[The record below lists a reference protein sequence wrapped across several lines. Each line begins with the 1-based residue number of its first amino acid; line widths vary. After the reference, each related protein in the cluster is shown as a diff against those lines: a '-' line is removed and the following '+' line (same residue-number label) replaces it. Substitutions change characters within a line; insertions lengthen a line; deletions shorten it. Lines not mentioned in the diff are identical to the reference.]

1 LTLLQLRSWRGGLL
15 ALALTTLAQLVAAS
29 PALAVETI
37 KISRDDVALDLSGA
51 VEIYRD
57 QGDSF
62 QVSTAP
68 GPDGIVRRIEVE
80 ASDKNANGDWGVFAL
95 ANSSDQQLDRL
106 IVAPHFRLVGSGLF
120 WPDLGSDR
128 IAAITPSEGFALDRQ
143 PSPDSDVFRVTLNP
157 GSVVTFVAELK
168 SAKLPQVYLWEP
180 NAYKDTVNSYTLF
193 RGIVIGIAGLLAL
206 FLTILFVVKGTS
218 MFPATAALA
227 WAVLAYICIDF
238 GFLNKIVDI
247 SPGSEQIWRAGTE
260 ISLAATFV
268 VFLFTYL
275 NLNRWHGHFSY
286 GALVWI
292 AGLILISGVAV
303 LDPAVASGVARLSFA
318 STAVVGIGLIIFLGI
333 QGYDRAIMLVP
344 SWVMV
349 LVWLVGSWMTITGH
363 LDNDIIQPALDGG
376 LILIVLLIGFTIM
389 QHAFAGG
396 AVTQGLFSDMERQAL
411 AVTGAGDTVWD
422 WDVPRDRVVTRP
434 DVSLQLGLP
443 AGTLIGAARN
453 WLPVLHTDDRD
464 TFRTTLDVVLE
475 HRRGRVSQNFR
486 LRGADGHYHWFALR
500 ARPVIGSDGEVLR
513 CVGTMVDITEQKKAE
528 ERLLHDAVHDN
539 LTGLPNR
546 ELFMNRLDGMVAL
559 AKAEEK
565 IRPTVFVI
573 DIDRFKQVNDGL
585 GISAGDTILLTVAR
599 RLHRLL
605 KPRDALSRFAGDQ
618 FALMLL
624 SEQDPARIAAVAD
637 AVNQAIKAPI
647 TFAKREIVLT
657 ASIGLLTWTSAQATA
672 EDMVKD
678 AELAMHQAKRYG
690 GDRIEPFRPAFRSVG
705 TDRLQLESDLRRAIE
720 RKEITLA
727 YQPIVRLEDRT
738 VAGFEALLR
747 WEHPRRGAIPPSDFI
762 PVAENCGLIVQL
774 GLFAMQRA
782 AEDLVSWQKE
792 ISDAPLSV
800 SVNLSSRQLIR
811 RDLVS
816 DVRSVIARSQIMP
829 RCFRLELTES
839 LIMDNPEQ
847 SSHVLAKLKQIGIGL
862 SLDDFGTGYSS
873 LSYLT
878 RFPFDTIKI
887 DKSFVDDATP
897 KRTVLLKSMINM
909 AHELGLSVVAE
920 GVSDENDALQLRQ
933 MGCEY
938 VQSFMFGTPV
948 NGDQAL
954 KMLREQYPVGQA

>member
-1 LTLLQLRSWRGGLL
+1 MTNFLRIGPLFAFVLAAIVTLG
-15 ALALTTLAQLVAAS
+15 AVS
-29 PALAVETI
+29 PAFAVEPI
-37 KISRDDVALDLSGA
+37 KIARDDVALDLSGA
-51 VEIYRD
+51 VEIYRN
-57 QGDSF
+57 QGENF

-80 ASDKNANGDWGVFAL
+80 ANDARSTGDWAVFAL
-95 ANSSDQQLDRL
+95 ANTTDQQLDRL
-106 IVAPHFRLVGSGLF
+106 IVAPHFRLVNSGIF
-120 WPDLGSDR
+120 WPDLGSTR

-143 PSPDSDVFRVTLNP
+143 TSPDADVFRVTLNP
-157 GSVVTFVAELK
+157 GTVVTFIAELA
-168 SAKLPQVYLWEP
+168 SPKLPQVYLWDPES
-180 NAYKDTVNSYTLF
+180 YKDSVNSYTLF

-218 MFPATAALA
+218 MFPATAALS
-227 WAVLAYICIDF
+227 WAVLAYICVDF
-238 GFLNKIVDI
+238 GFLNKIIEI
-247 SPGSEQIWRAGTE
+247 SPGNEQMWRAGTE
-260 ISLAATFV
+260 VALAATFV
-268 VFLFTYL
+268 VFLFAYL

-292 AGLILISGVAV
+292 LGLVLIAGVAIV
-303 LDPAVASGVARLSFA
+303 DPAVAAGIARISFA
-318 STAVVGIGLIIFLGI
+318 ATALTGLGLIIFLGI
-333 QGYDRAIMLVP
+333 RGYDRAIMLVP

-349 LVWLVGSWMTITGH
+349 LLWLCGSWMAVTGM
-363 LDNDIIQPALDGG
+363 LDNDIAQPALGGG
-376 LILIVLLIGFTIM
+376 LILIILLIGFTVM

-396 AVTQGLFSDMERQAL
+396 ALHQGLFSDLERQAL
-411 AVTGAGDTVWD
+411 AVAGSGDTVWD
-422 WDVPRDRVVTRP
+422 WDVLRDRVVTKP
-434 DVSLQLGLP
+434 DVSIQLGLAP
-443 AGTLIGAARN
+443 NSLGGAARN
-453 WLPVLHTDDRD
+453 WLPVLHADDRD

-475 HRRGRVSQNFR
+475 HRRGRVAQNFR
-486 LRGADGHYHWFALR
+486 LRGADGHYHWFSLR

-513 CVGTMVDITEQKKAE
+513 CVGTMVDVTEQKKSE

-546 ELFMNRLDGMVAL
+546 ELFMNRLEAIISIARTEDKV
-559 AKAEEK
+559 
-565 IRPTVFVI
+565 RPTVFVI

-585 GISAGDTILLTVAR
+585 GISAGDTILLTIAR

-605 KPRDALSRFAGDQ
+605 KPKDSLSRFAGDQ

-637 AVNQAIKAPI
+637 AIKHAINNPI

-657 ASIGLLTWTSAQATA
+657 ASIGLITWTSAQTSA

-678 AELAMHQAKRYG
+678 AELAMHQAKRFG
-690 GDRIEPFRPAFRSVG
+690 GDRIEPFRPAFRTVG

-720 RKEITLA
+720 RREFTLA
-727 YQPIVRLEDRT
+727 YQPIVRLEDGS

-747 WEHPRRGAIPPSDFI
+747 WDHPRRGMIPPADFI
-762 PVAENCGLIVQL
+762 PVAESCGLIVQL
-774 GLFAMQRA
+774 GLFAMQQA
-782 AEDLVSWQKE
+782 AEDLAAWQKQ
-792 ISDAPLSV
+792 IGDAPLSV

-816 DVRSVIARSQIMP
+816 DVRSVIARANLKP

-839 LIMDNPEQ
+839 LVMDNPEQ
-847 SSHVLAKLKQIGIGL
+847 SAHVLTKLKQLGIGL

-873 LSYLT
+873 LAYLT

-897 KRTVLLKSMINM
+897 KRAVLLKSMVSM
-909 AHELGLSVVAE
+909 AHDLGLSVVAE
-920 GVSDENDALQLRQ
+920 GISDESDALELRQ

-938 VQSFMFGTPV
+938 VQSFMFGAPMP
-948 NGDQAL
+948 GDQVL
-954 KMLREQYPVGQA
+954 KTLKEQYPLTQA

>member
-1 LTLLQLRSWRGGLL
+1 LVRFFRGGNWLAF
-15 ALALTTLAQLVAAS
+15 ALAAIVTLCAVS
-29 PALAVETI
+29 SALAIEPI
-37 KISRDDVALDLSGA
+37 KIARDDIALNLSGA

-57 QGDSF
+57 QGENF

-80 ASDKNANGDWGVFAL
+80 ANDARSTGDWAVFAL
-95 ANSSDQQLDRL
+95 ANTTDEQLDRL
-106 IVAPHFRLVGSGLF
+106 IVAPHFRLVNSGLF
-120 WPDLGSDR
+120 WPDLGSSR

-143 PSPDSDVFRVTLNP
+143 ASPDADVFRVTLNP
-157 GSVVTFVAELK
+157 GSVVTFIAELA
-168 SAKLPQVYLWEP
+168 SPKLPQVYLWDPEP
-180 NAYKDTVNSYTLF
+180 YKDSVNSYTLY
-193 RGIVIGIAGLLAL
+193 RGIVIGISGLLAL

-227 WAVLAYICIDF
+227 WSVLAYICVDF
-238 GFLNKIVDI
+238 GFLNKVIEI
-247 SPGSEQIWRAGTE
+247 SPGNEQIWRAGTE
-260 ISLAATFV
+260 VALAATFV

-286 GALVWI
+286 GALVWVFGLALI
-292 AGLILISGVAV
+292 AGVAV
-303 LDPAVASGVARLSFA
+303 VDPAIAAGIARFSFA
-318 STAVVGIGLIIFLGI
+318 ATAIVGIGLIVYLGI

-344 SWVMV
+344 SWLMV
-349 LVWLVGSWMTITGH
+349 LVWMAGSWMAITGI
-363 LDNDIIQPALDGG
+363 LDNDIVQPALGG
-376 LILIVLLIGFTIM
+376 ALILIILLIGFTVM

-396 AVTQGLFSDMERQAL
+396 GLYQGLFSDMERQAL

-422 WDVPRDRVVTRP
+422 WDVLRDRVVTRP
-434 DVSLQLGLP
+434 DVSHQLGLAP
-443 AGTLIGAARN
+443 NSLTGPARN
-453 WLPVLHTDDRD
+453 WLPVLHSDDRD

-500 ARPVIGSDGEVLR
+500 ARPVIGSDGEVIR
-513 CVGTMVDITEQKKAE
+513 CVGTLVDVTEQKKAE

-539 LTGLPNR
+539 LTGLPSR
-546 ELFMNRLDGMVAL
+546 ELFLNRLEGIISI
-559 AKAEEK
+559 AKSEETIK
-565 IRPTVFVI
+565 PTVFVI

-585 GISAGDTILLTVAR
+585 GISAGDTILLTIAR

-624 SEQDPARIAAVAD
+624 SEQDPARIAGVAD
-637 AVNQAIKAPI
+637 AIKQAIRAPI

-657 ASIGLLTWTSAQATA
+657 ASIGLITWTQAQASA

-678 AELAMHQAKRYG
+678 AELAMHQAKRFG

-720 RKEITLA
+720 RKEFTLA
-727 YQPIVRLEDRT
+727 YQPIVRLEDRS

-747 WEHPRRGAIPPSDFI
+747 WEHPRRGTIPPSDFI
-762 PVAENCGLIVQL
+762 PVAESCGLIVQL
-774 GLFAMQRA
+774 GLFAMQKA
-782 AEDLVSWQKE
+782 ADDLAMWQKQ
-792 ISDAPLSV
+792 IGDVPLSV

-811 RDLVS
+811 RDLVT
-816 DVRSVIARSQIMP
+816 DVRSVIARANLKP

-839 LIMDNPEQ
+839 LVMDNPEQ
-847 SSHVLAKLKQIGIGL
+847 SNHVLSKLKKLGIGL

-887 DKSFVDDATP
+887 DKSFVDDTTP
-897 KRTVLLKSMINM
+897 KREVLLKSMVNM
-909 AHELGLSVVAE
+909 AHDLGMSVVAE
-920 GVSDENDALQLRQ
+920 GVSDESDALQLRQ

-938 VQSFMFGTPV
+938 VQSFMFGAPMA
-948 NGDQAL
+948 GDVVL
-954 KMLREQYPVGQA
+954 KLLKEQYPLAQA